1 MNEEEQF
8 GIEQFMHD
16 AMCARFMQ
24 DAMCAR
30 EESIQ
35 RAVHDVHGV
44 WLEDLRTEP
53 CDDLHAGM
61 VDILMSIVGD
71 MSLCAQDAAMLIWL
85 EIMNAMDHNEGV
97 HFCTPEYHKDDE

>member
-1 MNEEEQF
+1 MDEEEQF
-8 GIEQFMHD
+8 DIEQFMY
-16 AMCARFMQ
+16 

-44 WLEDLRTEP
+44 WLEDLVAP
-53 CDDLHAGM
+53 PDDELHAGM
-61 VDILMSIVGD
+61 VDMFMSIVGD

-97 HFCTPEYHKDDE
+97 HFCTPDYHGDEEQ

>member
-1 MNEEEQF
+1 MDEDEQF
-8 GIEQFMHD
+8 DIEEFL
-16 AMCARFMQ
+16 R

-44 WLEDLRTEP
+44 WLEDLVAP
-53 CDDLHAGM
+53 PDDELHAGM
-61 VDILMSIVGD
+61 LDIFMSIVGD

-85 EIMNAMDHNEGV
+85 EITNAMDNNEGV
-97 HFCTPEYHKDDE
+97 HFCTPDYHKDEEQ